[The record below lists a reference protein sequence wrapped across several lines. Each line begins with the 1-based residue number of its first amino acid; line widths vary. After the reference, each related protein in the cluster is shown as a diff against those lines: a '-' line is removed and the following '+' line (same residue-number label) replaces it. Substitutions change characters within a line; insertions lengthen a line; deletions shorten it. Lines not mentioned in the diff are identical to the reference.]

1 MGIRTKSDYVNFF
14 IGLNMGDSSSL
25 TNFLTNEKITLNHKL
40 QNKEIKK
47 DIILE
52 GIKILEEL
60 IKEIKEKG
68 EKQILEK
75 YKN

>member
-1 MGIRTKSDYVNFF
+1 MGIRTKADYVNFF
-14 IGLNMGDSSSL
+14 IGLNMGDSSSF
-25 TNFLTNEKITLNHKL
+25 TNFLTNEKNTLHHKL

-52 GIKILEEL
+52 GIRILEEL
-60 IKEIKEKG
+60 INEIKEKG
-68 EKQILEK
+68 EKLILEK